1 MRLVSRRRCAVG
13 VGMRD
18 CLARAARVPAAGG
31 AFSRAA
37 SLVLDL
43 VLRAGAVAGTGVGTG
58 TDIMRRLRRIIG
70 LGRMGMCA
78 VVGTSRGAGVGVMG
92 MSLAMDRV
100 TRRVGSQV
108 VSTLGTVC
116 TLGTGCGIGV
126 LCTLGTGCVVVWL
139 LSVWWLALSILEAMR
154 VISRMSC
161 SASLCVNPV
170 MSAAQS
176 ARAFMSLS

>member
-43 VLRAGAVAGTGVGTG
+43 VLHAGAVAGTGVGTG
-58 TDIMRRLRRIIG
+58 TNIMRRLRRIIG

-78 VVGTSRGAGVGVMG
+78 VVGTLLGAGAGVIG
-92 MSLAMDRV
+92 MSLDMDRV
-100 TRRVGSQV
+100 MRRVGSQV

-176 ARAFMSLS
+176 ASAFMSLS